1 MTTVT
6 IIGADETCEVARL
19 PHYEAGVQY
28 ALDALGGA
36 VCEPEWTEYSGRP
49 CSVWC
54 KPQALDLNL
63 DASALYL
70 INHGEAQSALD
81 DFKLFGPI
89 AIVQEN

>member
-19 PHYEAGVQY
+19 PHYEAGVQ
-28 ALDALGGA
+28 
-36 VCEPEWTEYSGRP
+36 
-49 CSVWC
+49 
-54 KPQALDLNL
+54 
-63 DASALYL
+63 
-70 INHGEAQSALD
+70 SALD